1 MAEST
6 SKSLSDLVRA
16 LASATGWVQHVVELN
31 TALQPFLAN
40 GLDLDSI
47 EADIESARQRHAGIA
62 VQIRAAEDQ
71 LASVNERITLADD
84 ARRLQIDADLNAY
97 AASVDSRKRALDT
110 ELAALRDKLSA
121 IVESITTKSEVAVAL
136 DAQIADQR
144 RTLDQLK
151 SDAAG
156 VVSKLTAIA
165 GGASN

>member
-1 MAEST
+1 MAD
-6 SKSLSDLVRA
+6 SKSEALTNLIQS
-16 LASATGWVQHVVELN
+16 LASATGWVQHVVDLN
-31 TALQPFLAN
+31 TALQPFLAD
-40 GLDLDSI
+40 GLNLDTIQS
-47 EADIESARQRHAGIA
+47 DIDAAKQRLTGIGI
-62 VQIRAAEDQ
+62 QIRAAEDQ

-110 ELAALRDKLSA
+110 ELAALRDKLSV

>member
-110 ELAALRDKLSA
+110 ELAALRDKLSV